1 MTLAGLSLAYLKD
14 RALNTALNI
23 LLLTLSVATLVIL
36 VLFSSQ
42 LAERFERDAQG
53 IDLVVG
59 AKGSPL
65 QLILSSIY
73 QVDVPTGNIPLATV
87 DLLRADPTVAEV
99 IPLALGDSFRGYR
112 IVGTEPAYVANF
124 GGTLIEGE
132 MFAADYQAV
141 IGAQVARETG
151 AGLGQ
156 KFVGSHGLSGD
167 GHDHEETPYEV
178 VGILA
183 PTGTVLDR
191 LIVTPVGS
199 IWAAHGFAP
208 PPAEG
213 AAEDHDNHAGHDH
226 DHDGD
231 GHQDHAADAHDDHA
245 DDEAAH
251 AAHAGGGD
259 LEVTALLIKYR
270 SSMAAV
276 RLPNFIN
283 KQTELQAAAPAVEM
297 TRLLS
302 LLGVGIDAVRA
313 FAVLLMATSGLSI
326 FVALYSA
333 LRQREG
339 DMAMLRVMGARP
351 GAIFGHIVLEGVL
364 LAAAGALLGVAV
376 GHAVVAAS
384 AASFPQLRDMGLT
397 AARFEPAEFVIV
409 MAAIG
414 MGALAALIPALKV
427 FRVDIAKTLA
437 DTR

>member
-14 RALNTALNI
+14 RALNTGLNI

-36 VLFSSQ
+36 VLFSGQ
-42 LAERFERDAQG
+42 LAERFDRDARG

-112 IVGTEPAYVANF
+112 IVGTEPAYVENF
-124 GGTLIEGE
+124 GGTLAEGQ
-132 MFAADYQAV
+132 MFAAGYQAV

-208 PPAEG
+208 LPAEG
-213 AAEDHDNHAGHDH
+213 AAEDHD
-226 DHDGD
+226 HDGD
-231 GHQDHAADAHDDHA
+231 GQPDHAANDHAHDDHLE
-245 DDEAAH
+245 DGGTH
-251 AAHAGGGD
+251 AAHASGGD

-364 LAAAGALLGVAV
+364 LAAAGALLGVVV

-397 AARFEPAEFVIV
+397 AARLEPAELIIV
-409 MAAIG
+409 LAAIG

-427 FRVDIAKTLA
+427 FQVDIAKTLA

>member
-14 RALNTALNI
+14 RALNTGLNI

-42 LAERFERDAQG
+42 LAERFDRDARG

-112 IVGTEPAYVANF
+112 IVGTEPAYVENF
-124 GGTLIEGE
+124 GGTLVEGQ

-191 LIVTPVGS
+191 LIVTPVDS

-213 AAEDHDNHAGHDH
+213 AAEEH

-231 GHQDHAADAHDDHA
+231 GHQDHAADEHAHDDHA
-245 DDEAAH
+245 EAEAEH
-251 AAHAGGGD
+251 PAHAGGGE
-259 LEVTALLIKYR
+259 LEVTALLVKYR

-313 FAVLLMATSGLSI
+313 FAILLMATSGLSI

-351 GAIFGHIVLEGVL
+351 GAIFSHIVLEGVL

-397 AARFEPAEFVIV
+397 AARFEPAELIIV
-409 MAAIG
+409 LAAIG

>member
-42 LAERFERDAQG
+42 LSERFARDAQG

-73 QVDVPTGNIPLATV
+73 QVDVPTGNIPLGTV
-87 DLLRADPTVAEV
+87 DMLRGDPTVAQV
-99 IPLALGDSFRGYR
+99 IPLALGDSFRTYR
-112 IVGTEPAYVANF
+112 IVGTESAYVDHY
-124 GGTLIEGE
+124 GGRMAEGR
-132 MFAADYQAV
+132 MFEAPYEAV
-141 IGAQVARETG
+141 IGAQVARGTG

-156 KFVGSHGLSGD
+156 KFEGSHGLSGE
-167 GHDHEETPYEV
+167 GHVHEQTPFEV

-191 LIVTPVGS
+191 LIVTPVS
-199 IWAAHGFAP
+199 SVWAAHGFGTGP
-208 PPAEG
+208 H
-213 AAEDHDNHAGHDH
+213 EDHEGEASG
-226 DHDGD
+226 
-231 GHQDHAADAHDDHA
+231 HDDHG
-245 DDEAAH
+245 DEPGH
-251 AAHAGGGD
+251 AAGPD
-259 LEVTALLIKYR
+259 LEVTALLVRYR
-270 SSMAAV
+270 SPLAAV
-276 RLPNFIN
+276 RLPTFIN
-283 KQTELQAAAPAVEM
+283 RQTQLQAAAPAVEM

-313 FAVLLMATSGLSI
+313 FAILLMATSGLSI

-351 GAIFGHIVLEGVL
+351 PAIFGHIVLEGVL
-364 LAAAGALLGVAV
+364 LAAAGALLGVVV
-376 GHAVVAAS
+376 GHGVVAF
-384 AASFPQLRDMGLT
+384 AAATFPQLQDMGLS
-397 AARFEPAEFVIV
+397 ALRFEPAEAVIV
-409 MAAIG
+409 AAAIA
-414 MGALAALIPALKV
+414 MGGLAALVPALKV
-427 FRVDIAKTLA
+427 FRVDIAQTLA

>member
-1 MTLAGLSLAYLKD
+1 MTLAGLSLAYLRD

-42 LAERFERDAQG
+42 LAERFERDARG

-99 IPLALGDSFRGYR
+99 IPLALGDSFRGFR
-112 IVGTEPAYVANF
+112 IVGTEGAYIDHF
-124 GGTLIEGE
+124 GGTLSQGRL
-132 MFAADYQAV
+132 FAADYEAV
-141 IGAQVARETG
+141 IGAQVARQTG
-151 AGLGQ
+151 AALGQ

-167 GHDHEETPYEV
+167 GHGHEETPYEV
-178 VGILA
+178 VGVLA
-183 PTGTVLDR
+183 PTGSVLDR
-191 LIVTPVGS
+191 LIITPVGS
-199 IWAAHGFAP
+199 IWAAHGFTP
-208 PPAEG
+208 PPAAG
-213 AAEDHDNHAGHDH
+213 AADHEDDHDQAGHDH

-231 GHQDHAADAHDDHA
+231 GSQDHEAHEHETGGDHQ
-245 DDEAAH
+245 AH
-251 AAHAGGGD
+251 AAGGE
-259 LEVTALLIKYR
+259 LEVTALLVKYR

-276 RLPNFIN
+276 RLPTFIN
-283 KQTELQAAAPAVEM
+283 KQTQLQAAAPAVEM

-351 GAIFGHIVLEGVL
+351 PAIFGHIILEGVL
-364 LAAAGALLGVAV
+364 LAAAGALLGVVV
-376 GHAVVAAS
+376 GHAVVAAA
-384 AASFPQLRDMGLT
+384 AASFPQLQDMGLT
-397 AARFEPAEFVIV
+397 AARFEPAELAIVI
-409 MAAIG
+409 AAIS

-427 FRVDIAKTLA
+427 FGVDIAQTLA